1 MKKLTLLS
9 VTCLVI
15 LFACTKKVAPVISS
29 RTEFPEAP
37 KTTKSATT
45 ATSSEMV
52 AAGKTLYSGKCAR
65 CHDPKDPT
73 EYTAPRWES
82 ILKSMAPK
90 QN

>member
-1 MKKLTLLS
+1 
-9 VTCLVI
+9 
-15 LFACTKKVAPVISS
+15 
-29 RTEFPEAP
+29 
-37 KTTKSATT
+37 
-45 ATSSEMV
+45 
-52 AAGKTLYSGKCAR
+52 LYSGKCAR